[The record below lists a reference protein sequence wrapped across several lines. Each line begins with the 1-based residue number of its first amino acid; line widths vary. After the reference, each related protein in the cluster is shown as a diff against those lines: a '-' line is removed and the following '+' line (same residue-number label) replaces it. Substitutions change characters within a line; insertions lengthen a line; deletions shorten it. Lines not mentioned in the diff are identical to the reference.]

1 MNLINKLLDNLE
13 KRGDTCEMSIVVR
26 ILNGEKNF
34 CGCKGLTC
42 DKCKKQAKA
51 MLDEWRK
58 EPNYNGWV
66 SVEERLP
73 ETNKEVL
80 VCNDDGKIHVALLN
94 DEHGTEWRIKYCC
107 YDSDIW
113 CVDENGEIVAWYPLP
128 APYVKGD
135 TNE

>member
-1 MNLINKLLDNLE
+1 MTICETIEAISQLNDNKDIE
-13 KRGDTCEMSIVVR
+13 R
-26 ILNGEKNF
+26 
-34 CGCKGLTC
+34 
-42 DKCKKQAKA
+42 
-51 MLDEWRK
+51 MLDYIQERATAMSNALK
-58 EPNYNGWV
+58 ERRWV
-66 SVEERLP
+66 PVEERLP